1 MSVRGI
7 VIKEKDDQLLL
18 LKHLHNHHGKGKI
31 RNKPIVLCSSLA
43 NKISK
48 YL

>member
-7 VIKEKDDQLLL
+7 VIKEKDEQLLL

-31 RNKPIVLCSSLA
+31 RNKPIVLC
-43 NKISK
+43 
-48 YL
+48 